1 MTGRLFSRQFF
12 CSFLSSK
19 SGSREESP
27 IRSPQGHPS
36 SHITAHRTVQLK
48 GRNRQGERGR
58 IPQFRQLRNAS
69 PLYSSRQRALAQK
82 RIVPPSTY
90 VGSGGGGIWD
100 VFPYVIKGREG
111 GGMEGHLA
119 HEETRGRQKANSSFF
134 LLPDRGEKKERN
146 KRKGHKRR
154 TWRENK
160 AAKIPRGKRR
170 GREPRIDFR
179 RRIFA
184 TFVQQRV

>member
-82 RIVPPSTY
+82 KNRATFYACREWWWWYLGRIS
-90 VGSGGGGIWD
+90 ICH
-100 VFPYVIKGREG
+100 KREG
-111 GGMEGHLA
+111 GGRNGGTSCTRRNEGKTEGEL
-119 HEETRGRQKANSSFF
+119 F
-134 LLPDRGEKKERN
+134 LFPSARSWGKER
-146 KRKGHKRR
+146 
-154 TWRENK
+154 E
-160 AAKIPRGKRR
+160 
-170 GREPRIDFR
+170 E
-179 RRIFA
+179 
-184 TFVQQRV
+184 